1 MNNTNIIT
9 SLNVNTQLPLDSKTY
24 VYDFTDLLDLGLNQT
39 KAFTYYIGMKVY
51 CVSNE
56 STYIW
61 REYETPLEVGG
72 LIPNGFTYPNGILND
87 TYNYSNKKFNFF
99 LIEENGSVVSDNN
112 LIKISAE
119 SIPSH
124 TPVAIYNNQAYKL
137 DNLNPLHQFS
147 FAGFSTNGT
156 SIGESCIIQQE
167 GEISLLAWGLTPD
180 AQYLASTNGVIQL
193 NNISAGFT
201 KVIGYAINSDT
212 LRIIK
217 EYTTINK

>member
-1 MNNTNIIT
+1 MNTTNIIT

-51 CVSNE
+51 CASNE

-61 REYETPLEVGG
+61 REYTTPLEAGA
-72 LIPNGFTYPNGILND
+72 LIPNGYTYPPGILND
-87 TYNYSNKKFNFF
+87 TFDYSNKKFNFF
-99 LIEENGSVVSDNN
+99 LVEEGGSGIPNNN
-112 LIKISAE
+112 LIKTSAE
-119 SIPSH
+119 SIPSY

-156 SIGESCIIQQE
+156 SIGENCIIQQE

-180 AQYLASTNGVIQL
+180 THYLASNNGAIQL
-193 NNISAGFT
+193 NNTSEGFT
-201 KVIGYAINSDT
+201 KVIGYAITSDT

>member
-1 MNNTNIIT
+1 MVTDIPIKIQIVK
-9 SLNVNTQLPLDSKTY
+9 SLNDLKPSRMVAVKADGENAFSLYVTDKNGVPYPLKDLQGSGGITTVTNTDGNLVITGIENKVINISPT
-24 VYDFTDLLDLGLNQT
+24 LLTLINSALQPSDLGN
-39 KAFTYYIGMKVY
+39 I
-51 CVSNE
+51 N
-56 STYIW
+56 
-61 REYETPLEVGG
+61 
-72 LIPNGFTYPNGILND
+72 N
-87 TYNYSNKKFNFF
+87 
-99 LIEENGSVVSDNN
+99 IE
-112 LIKISAE
+112 KISAE